1 MAGSGNELTER
12 DSRSV
17 DVAIE
22 AEWLISGIPV
32 QEVLSMKPETAAK
45 IKYGVWGLI
54 CGAVIV
60 MIIGFAWGGWT
71 TSGTT
76 QTMTK
81 EAVLASQAAICV
93 AQFVKQPNPEAKLKE
108 LEAVSSWQRAEVI
121 EKGGWDKMPGQE
133 KAGYAVARACAD
145 GLALLFKK

>member
-1 MAGSGNELTER
+1 
-12 DSRSV
+12 
-17 DVAIE
+17 
-22 AEWLISGIPV
+22 
-32 QEVLSMKPETAAK
+32 MKPETAAK

-54 CGAVIV
+54 CGAIIA

-71 TSGTT
+71 TSGTG
-76 QTMTK
+76 QTRTT

-93 AQFVKQPNPEAKLKE
+93 AQFMKQPNHEEKLKA
-108 LEAVSSWQRAEVI
+108 LEAVNGWQRAEAI

-145 GLALLFKK
+145 GLELLMKK